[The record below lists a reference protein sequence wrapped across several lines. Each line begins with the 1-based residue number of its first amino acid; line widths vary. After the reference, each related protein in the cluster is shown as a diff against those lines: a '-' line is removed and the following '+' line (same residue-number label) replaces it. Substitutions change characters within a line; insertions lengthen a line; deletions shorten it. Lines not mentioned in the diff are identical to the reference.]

1 MLILML
7 SVCEFHLTKTHAVYS
22 RFHSFNQSCLFQ
34 VNAQVL
40 VSTFCKESQPLM
52 KLGEAMGA
60 VLRSC
65 VASQK
70 PISSVQITTQGKV
83 AAPNPL
89 PAQEPPTGNAVAV
102 ILRGFCSL

>member
-1 MLILML
+1 
-7 SVCEFHLTKTHAVYS
+7 
-22 RFHSFNQSCLFQ
+22 
-34 VNAQVL
+34 
-40 VSTFCKESQPLM
+40 M

-89 PAQEPPTGNAVAV
+89 PAQGPPTGNASQLFCEVSAPSSGSVAKQALKSRARHTLLWSSFAAV
-102 ILRGFCSL
+102 V